1 MLESAIARRMSV
13 LARPDFFRQAHFRAT
28 PPENQAA
35 FRVAC
40 DAFTVKITLEEA
52 EQYRILFHIGL
63 IMAGASKAEVCE
75 FQELCKQVDAET
87 IASTLEEFAGQVREL
102 HSLVTNKEEEENP
115 YILNTRR
122 YLLKTNYPDWIN
134 AKFPLKWVDDWVEN
148 HLPNSNYALP
158 GISLY
163 LPLEMTQDTVLDQAF
178 WAKHL
183 FAAGSLA
190 WLWELGVSRCKQ
202 DQSLWSNN
210 QESCPALENAR
221 IEMMVEL
228 DPVADPPRHW
238 IIRSRL
244 HLDIAEFTDG
254 GGGYKTPRHGFQTMM
269 PAISMVAAAPTAA
282 K

>member
-1 MLESAIARRMSV
+1 
-13 LARPDFFRQAHFRAT
+13 
-28 PPENQAA
+28 
-35 FRVAC
+35 
-40 DAFTVKITLEEA
+40 
-52 EQYRILFHIGL
+52 
-63 IMAGASKAEVCE
+63 
-75 FQELCKQVDAET
+75 
-87 IASTLEEFAGQVREL
+87 
-102 HSLVTNKEEEENP
+102 
-115 YILNTRR
+115 
-122 YLLKTNYPDWIN
+122 
-134 AKFPLKWVDDWVEN
+134 
-148 HLPNSNYALP
+148 
-158 GISLY
+158 
-163 LPLEMTQDTVLDQAF
+163 
-178 WAKHL
+178 L

-228 DPVADPPRHW
+228 DPVAEPPRHW